1 MSIQHYTK
9 YYLPVYNFTLA
20 QLDVIHQYIR
30 GARASSIKRRLW
42 NLLDLRQPGL
52 CSFLALLFI
61 YEHMFGGLY
70 RVPRE
75 GGRQQKPLVGQL
87 VVLNSSC
94 VWASPY
100 MHLGL
105 EAKAN
110 SELAKARFVQG

>member
-1 MSIQHYTK
+1 M
-9 YYLPVYNFTLA
+9 
-20 QLDVIHQYIR
+20 
-30 GARASSIKRRLW
+30 
-42 NLLDLRQPGL
+42 LDLRQPGL

-61 YEHMFGGLY
+61 YVHMVGSLY

-75 GGRQQKPLVGQL
+75 GDRQQKPLVGQL

>member
-1 MSIQHYTK
+1 M
-9 YYLPVYNFTLA
+9 
-20 QLDVIHQYIR
+20 
-30 GARASSIKRRLW
+30 
-42 NLLDLRQPGL
+42 LDLRQPGL
-52 CSFLALLFI
+52 CSFLALLYFV
-61 YEHMFGGLY
+61 YVLRMFGGLF

-75 GGRQQKPLVGQL
+75 GDRQQKPLVGQL